1 MLYEVLYRIV
11 RNALPGR
18 VLAHRYPYMFTP
30 AQLVALIQLLDE
42 AVADNPRD
50 AVIEVGC
57 AAGNT
62 TVFLAYHL
70 QQLSRAGWNGAYHA
84 YDTFGGFVP
93 DDVAFETGQRT
104 PAIQASAFS
113 GFRLNSQKWVQ
124 DNLDRNAD
132 RIVPVTLHRRN
143 ASTHDFA
150 EIERAAFVLLDVDI
164 YKPTEN
170 ALARLWP
177 KIAPT
182 GLIVFDD
189 CEIDPQTG
197 KPVLNTKFSGG
208 HEALLRFAA
217 ERGLRVDYVAGKLA
231 VLRKRQG

>member
-1 MLYEVLYRIV
+1 MFYEVVYRIV

-18 VLAHRYPYMFTP
+18 ILAHRYPYMFTP

-42 AVADNPRD
+42 AVMGNPRD
-50 AVIEVGC
+50 TVVEVGC

-62 TVFLAYHL
+62 TVFFAYHL
-70 QQLSRAGWNGAYHA
+70 AQLSKTGWNGAYHA
-84 YDTFGGFVP
+84 YDTFSGFVS
-93 DDVAFETGQRT
+93 DDVAFETRDRT
-104 PAIQASAFS
+104 PEIPAGNFS
-113 GFRLNSQKWVQ
+113 GFRLNKQRWVQ

-132 RIVPVTLHRRN
+132 RIVPVVLHCRN

-150 EIERAAFVLLDVDI
+150 EIERAAFVLIDVDI

-170 ALARLWP
+170 ALMRLWP
-177 KIAPT
+177 KIAPG

-189 CEIDPQTG
+189 CWVDPQTR

-208 HEALLRFAA
+208 HDALLRFAG
-217 ERGLRVDYVAGKLA
+217 ERGLKVDYVADKLA
-231 VLRKRQG
+231 VLRKRPS